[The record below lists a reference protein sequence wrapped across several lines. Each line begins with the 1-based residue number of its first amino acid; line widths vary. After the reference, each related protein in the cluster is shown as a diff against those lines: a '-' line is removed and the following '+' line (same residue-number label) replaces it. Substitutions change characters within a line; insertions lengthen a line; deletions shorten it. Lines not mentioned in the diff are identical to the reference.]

1 MEFLYKAGSNDPA
14 FLLYKIAIFIFTRVN
29 IDIFINI
36 KRRHKLLLLNE
47 PQNHKIQKMQD
58 DFKNLSVEEKQF
70 IAKCL
75 DVSSTD
81 EVDALITKMV
91 EPQKI
96 SMQHRINQRI
106 NK

>member
-1 MEFLYKAGSNDPA
+1 M
-14 FLLYKIAIFIFTRVN
+14 
-29 IDIFINI
+29 
-36 KRRHKLLLLNE
+36 LLLNE
-47 PQNHKIQKMQD
+47 PQKHKIQKMQD

-96 SMQHRINQRI
+96 SMQDRINQRI

>member
-1 MEFLYKAGSNDPA
+1 M
-14 FLLYKIAIFIFTRVN
+14 LLMNQPEK
-29 IDIFINI
+29 
-36 KRRHKLLLLNE
+36 
-47 PQNHKIQKMQD
+47 HKIQKMQD
-58 DFKNLSVEEKQF
+58 DFKNLSEAQKQF

-91 EPQKI
+91 APQKI
-96 SMQHRINQRI
+96 SMQDRINQRI

>member
-1 MEFLYKAGSNDPA
+1 M
-14 FLLYKIAIFIFTRVN
+14 
-29 IDIFINI
+29 
-36 KRRHKLLLLNE
+36 LLLNE
-47 PQNHKIQKMQD
+47 PQKHKIQKMQD

-96 SMQHRINQRI
+96 SMQDRINQRI
-106 NK
+106 NKS

>member
-1 MEFLYKAGSNDPA
+1 M
-14 FLLYKIAIFIFTRVN
+14 LLMNQPEK
-29 IDIFINI
+29 
-36 KRRHKLLLLNE
+36 
-47 PQNHKIQKMQD
+47 HKIQKMQD
-58 DFKNLSVEEKQF
+58 DFKNLSEAQKQF

-96 SMQHRINQRI
+96 SMQQRINQRI

>member
-1 MEFLYKAGSNDPA
+1 M
-14 FLLYKIAIFIFTRVN
+14 LLM
-29 IDIFINI
+29 
-36 KRRHKLLLLNE
+36 NE

-81 EVDALITKMV
+81 EVDALITKMS

-96 SMQHRINQRI
+96 SMQDRINQRI

>member
-1 MEFLYKAGSNDPA
+1 M
-14 FLLYKIAIFIFTRVN
+14 LLM
-29 IDIFINI
+29 
-36 KRRHKLLLLNE
+36 NE
-47 PQNHKIQKMQD
+47 PQKHKIQKMQD
-58 DFKNLSVEEKQF
+58 DFKNLSEAQKQF

-91 EPQKI
+91 APQKI
-96 SMQHRINQRI
+96 SMQDRINQRI

>member
-1 MEFLYKAGSNDPA
+1 M
-14 FLLYKIAIFIFTRVN
+14 LLM
-29 IDIFINI
+29 
-36 KRRHKLLLLNE
+36 NE
-47 PQNHKIQKMQD
+47 PQKHKIQKMQD
-58 DFKNLSVEEKQF
+58 DFKKLSVEEKQF

-81 EVDALITKMV
+81 EVDTLITKML

-96 SMQHRINQRI
+96 SMQDRINQRI

>member
-1 MEFLYKAGSNDPA
+1 M
-14 FLLYKIAIFIFTRVN
+14 
-29 IDIFINI
+29 
-36 KRRHKLLLLNE
+36 LLLNE

-96 SMQHRINQRI
+96 SMQDRINQRI

>member
-1 MEFLYKAGSNDPA
+1 M
-14 FLLYKIAIFIFTRVN
+14 LLMNQPEK
-29 IDIFINI
+29 
-36 KRRHKLLLLNE
+36 
-47 PQNHKIQKMQD
+47 HKIQKMQD
-58 DFKNLSVEEKQF
+58 EFKNLSVEEKQF

-96 SMQHRINQRI
+96 SMQDRINQRI

>member
-1 MEFLYKAGSNDPA
+1 M
-14 FLLYKIAIFIFTRVN
+14 
-29 IDIFINI
+29 
-36 KRRHKLLLLNE
+36 LLLNE
-47 PQNHKIQKMQD
+47 PQKHKIQKMQD

-81 EVDALITKMV
+81 EVDTLITKML

-96 SMQHRINQRI
+96 TMQDRINQRI

>member
-1 MEFLYKAGSNDPA
+1 
-14 FLLYKIAIFIFTRVN
+14 LLM
-29 IDIFINI
+29 
-36 KRRHKLLLLNE
+36 NE
-47 PQNHKIQKMQD
+47 PQKHKIQKMQD

-81 EVDALITKMV
+81 EVDALITKMS

-96 SMQHRINQRI
+96 SMQDRINQRI

>member
-1 MEFLYKAGSNDPA
+1 M
-14 FLLYKIAIFIFTRVN
+14 LLM
-29 IDIFINI
+29 
-36 KRRHKLLLLNE
+36 NE
-47 PQNHKIQKMQD
+47 PQKHKIQKMQD
-58 DFKNLSVEEKQF
+58 EFKNLSVEEKQF

-75 DVSSTD
+75 DVSSTE

-96 SMQHRINQRI
+96 SMQDRINQRI

>member
-1 MEFLYKAGSNDPA
+1 M
-14 FLLYKIAIFIFTRVN
+14 
-29 IDIFINI
+29 
-36 KRRHKLLLLNE
+36 NE
-47 PQNHKIQKMQD
+47 PQKHKIQKMQD
-58 DFKNLSVEEKQF
+58 EFKNLSVEEKQF

-81 EVDALITKMV
+81 EVDALITKMS

-96 SMQHRINQRI
+96 SMQDRINQRI

>member
-1 MEFLYKAGSNDPA
+1 M
-14 FLLYKIAIFIFTRVN
+14 LLM
-29 IDIFINI
+29 
-36 KRRHKLLLLNE
+36 NE

-58 DFKNLSVEEKQF
+58 DFKDLSVEEKQF

-81 EVDALITKMV
+81 EVDALITKMS

-96 SMQHRINQRI
+96 SMQDRINQRI